1 MPLHGR
7 DANWPFADIA
17 KRFRLID
24 TPTIP
29 VYIPLPGDGAL
40 LCERLERGDMD
51 RTLFRKLG
59 RYAVNVWP
67 RHLEQLKSVGAVST
81 VGSGKNDEEDC
92 FVLRDMGLYS
102 SRLGLRL
109 DGATAD
115 GIFV

>member
-1 MPLHGR
+1 MPE
-7 DANWPFADIA
+7 
-17 KRFRLID
+17 
-24 TPTIP
+24 
-29 VYIPLPGDGAL
+29 YIPLPGDGAL

-67 RHLEQLKSVGAVST
+67 RHLEQLKSVGAVLA
-81 VGSGKNDEEDC
+81 VGPGKSDEEDC

-102 SRLGLRL
+102 SRLGLKL

-115 GIFV
+115 GIFM